1 MLNSREYM
9 ILAGLK
15 EELNNM
21 EIHSHKEMNTSL
33 FLIKDYLKNR
43 VIELE
48 EKIE

>member
-9 ILAGLK
+9 TLAGLK
-15 EELNNM
+15 EELSNM
-21 EIHSHKEMNTSL
+21 ETRLHKEMSVDL
-33 FLIKDYLKNR
+33 LLIRDYLKNR